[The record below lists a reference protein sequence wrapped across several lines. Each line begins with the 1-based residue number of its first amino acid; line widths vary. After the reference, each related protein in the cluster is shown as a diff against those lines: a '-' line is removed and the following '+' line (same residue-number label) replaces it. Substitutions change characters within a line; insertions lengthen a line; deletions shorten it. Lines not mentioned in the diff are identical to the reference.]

1 MQEKLKL
8 PIGMEDFQKLRTGD
22 FYYVDKTMLIS
33 DLMQYRG
40 DVNLFTR
47 PRRFGKTLNMD
58 MLRCFFEIGQDASLF
73 DGLQISGQTDLCEKY
88 RGKYPVISVSLKG
101 AVGSSFAEAE
111 QMMRTII
118 AKEFNRHA
126 YASESKNLTDAMK
139 QQFQQYM
146 RQDFDS
152 VPVGDSIR
160 FLSDVLQS
168 YHNAKV
174 IILIDEYDVPLD
186 KAYQYGYYDEM
197 VTLIRNLLGQALK
210 TNHSLFFG
218 VLTGC
223 LRISKESIFTG
234 LNNLKVFSVADVQ
247 FSQYFGFTESE
258 VHKMLEYYGKS
269 DHCEETR
276 TWYDGYQFGLT
287 EVYNPWDVL
296 NHCFELITNPY
307 AQPRAYWI
315 NTSGNDIVRSLI
327 TKAKATTKGE
337 IERLIAGESIRKKL
351 NLELTYRELEDSVE
365 NIWSVLYTTGYL
377 TKNGIPDGDW
387 FNLVIPNEG
396 IRKIFKDQIYEWFR
410 EYAGQ
415 DTSLLDRF
423 CLAFRNG
430 DAAEAEKLFTDYLK
444 RVISIR
450 DNNAPTAK
458 KENFYHGILL
468 GLFSHMEDW
477 YVRSNVESGDG
488 YSDIL
493 IEIPEEEIGIVIE
506 VKFGEDADMETG
518 CRNALAQIERLH
530 YEDTLLDD
538 GMTAVLKYGI
548 SCYKKKCRIQKA

>member
-1 MQEKLKL
+1 MQDKMKL
-8 PIGMEDFQKLRTGD
+8 PIGMEGFNKLRTGD
-22 FYYVDKTMLIS
+22 YYYVDKTMFIYDLI
-33 DLMQYRG
+33 QYRG

-73 DGLQISGQTDLCEKY
+73 DGLQIADKTDICMNY
-88 RGKYPVISVSLKG
+88 MGKYPVISISLKG
-101 AVGSSFAEAE
+101 AAGSSFAQAE
-111 QMMRTII
+111 QMLKTII
-118 AKEFNRHA
+118 SEEVRRHA
-126 YASESKNLTDAMK
+126 FLMQSNKLNDLEKK
-139 QQFQQYM
+139 QLDSYM
-146 RQDFDS
+146 QDEMPS
-152 VPVGDSIR
+152 VSVDNSIR
-160 FLSDVLQS
+160 FLSSLLYKHYGQ
-168 YHNAKV
+168 AT

-186 KAYQYGYYDEM
+186 KAYQYGYYDQM
-197 VTLIRNLLGQALK
+197 IALIRNLLGQALK

-258 VHKMLEYYGKS
+258 VQQMLEYYGKS

-296 NHCFELITNPY
+296 NHCYELITNPY

-377 TKNGIPDGDW
+377 TKSGIPDGDW
-387 FNLVIPNEG
+387 FDLVIPNEG

-430 DAAEAEKLFTDYLK
+430 DTAEAEKLFSDYLK

-450 DNNAPTAK
+450 DNNAPTTK

-518 CRNALAQIERLH
+518 CRNALAQIEKMN
-530 YEDTLLDD
+530 YVETLLDD
-538 GMTAVLKYGI
+538 GMTTILKYGI

>member
-1 MQEKLKL
+1 MFCNRIITQ
-8 PIGMEDFQKLRTGD
+8 R
-22 FYYVDKTMLIS
+22 
-33 DLMQYRG
+33 
-40 DVNLFTR
+40 
-47 PRRFGKTLNMD
+47 
-58 MLRCFFEIGQDASLF
+58 SL
-73 DGLQISGQTDLCEKY
+73 SC
-88 RGKYPVISVSLKG
+88 VSLLAIWALL
-101 AVGSSFAEAE
+101 AV
-111 QMMRTII
+111 
-118 AKEFNRHA
+118 
-126 YASESKNLTDAMK
+126 
-139 QQFQQYM
+139 
-146 RQDFDS
+146 
-152 VPVGDSIR
+152 
-160 FLSDVLQS
+160 
-168 YHNAKV
+168 
-174 IILIDEYDVPLD
+174 
-186 KAYQYGYYDEM
+186 
-197 VTLIRNLLGQALK
+197 LGQALK

-276 TWYDGYQFGLT
+276 LWYDGYQFGLT

-430 DAAEAEKLFTDYLK
+430 DATEAEKLFTDYLK

-450 DNNAPTAK
+450 DNNVPTAK

>member
-1 MQEKLKL
+1 M
-8 PIGMEDFQKLRTGD
+8 
-22 FYYVDKTMLIS
+22 
-33 DLMQYRG
+33 
-40 DVNLFTR
+40 
-47 PRRFGKTLNMD
+47 
-58 MLRCFFEIGQDASLF
+58 
-73 DGLQISGQTDLCEKY
+73 
-88 RGKYPVISVSLKG
+88 GKYPVISISLKG
-101 AVGSSFAEAE
+101 AAGASFEEAE
-111 QMMRTII
+111 SMMRAII

-126 YASESKNLTDAMK
+126 YVSENEALTDAMK
-139 QQFQQYM
+139 QQFLQYTKP
-146 RQDFDS
+146 DFTS
-152 VPVGDSIR
+152 VALGDSIR
-160 FLSDVLQS
+160 FLSDALQS
-168 YHNAKV
+168 YHHSKV

-186 KAYQYGYYDEM
+186 KAYQYGYYDQM
-197 VTLIRNLLGQALK
+197 IALIRNLLGQALK

-258 VHKMLEYYGKS
+258 VQQMLEYYGKS

-296 NHCFELITNPY
+296 NHCYELITNPY

-315 NTSGNDIVRSLI
+315 NTSGNDIVHSLI

-377 TKNGIPDGDW
+377 TKSGIPDGDW
-387 FNLVIPNEG
+387 FDLVIPNEG

-415 DTSLLDRF
+415 DTPLLDRF

-430 DAAEAEKLFTDYLK
+430 DAAEAEKLFSDYLK

-518 CRNALAQIERLH
+518 CRNALAQIEKMN
-530 YEDTLLDD
+530 YVETLLDD
-538 GMTAVLKYGI
+538 GMTTILKYGI

>member
-8 PIGMEDFQKLRTGD
+8 PIGAESFQKLRTDG
-22 FYYVDKTMLIS
+22 FYYVDKSLFVY
-33 DLMQYRG
+33 DLLQYRG
-40 DVNLFTR
+40 AVNLFTR

-58 MLRCFFEIGQDASLF
+58 MLRCFFEIGSDPKLF
-73 DGLQISGQTDLCEKY
+73 DGLQITEYTDLCRDY
-88 RGKYPVISVSLKG
+88 MGKYPVISISLKG
-101 AVGSSFAEAE
+101 AVGSSFSEAE
-111 QMMRTII
+111 QMMRTIL
-118 AKEFNRHA
+118 AAEFKRHL
-126 YASESKNLTDAMK
+126 YVLDSDQISSEDKSA
-139 QQFQQYM
+139 FRQYT
-146 RQDFDS
+146 QLDTQN
-152 VPVGDSIR
+152 VALGDSIR
-160 FLSDVLQS
+160 FLSSVLQQH
-168 YHNAKV
+168 YNKYV

-197 VTLIRNLLGQALK
+197 ITLIRNLLGQALK

-234 LNNLKVFSVADVQ
+234 LNNLKVYSVADMQ

-258 VHKMLEYYGKS
+258 VRQMLEYYGKS

-276 TWYDGYQFGLT
+276 TWYDGYQFGMT

-315 NTSGNDIVRSLI
+315 NTSGNEIVRSLI

-387 FNLVIPNEG
+387 FDLVIPNEG

-415 DTSLLDRF
+415 DITLLDRF
-423 CLAFRNG
+423 CLAFRDG
-430 DAAEAEKLFTDYLK
+430 DAAEAEKLFSDYLK

-450 DNNAPTAK
+450 DNNTPTAK

-468 GLFSHMEDW
+468 GLFSHMGDW

-518 CRNALAQIERLH
+518 CRNALAQIEKMN
-530 YEDTLLDD
+530 YTETLLDD
-538 GMTAVLKYGI
+538 GMTTVLKYGV